1 MNGDKG
7 LFAEMVEFHGLR
19 FYYRLG
25 REKAESHWD
34 DGGLEDTLKSNGS
47 HELAKW
53 RYVKRDYDPSH
64 PDEDP
69 SYYLLSGWFELTLRT
84 TITLASG
91 KTAGDAAVHSYKEIG
106 RATCRER
113 VCQYV

>member
-34 DGGLEDTLKSNGS
+34 DGGLEDTLKSKGS

-84 TITLASG
+84 TITQ
-91 KTAGDAAVHSYKEIG
+91 IG
-106 RATCRER
+106 RASCRER